1 MSAPALP
8 APPVVPF
15 IAAWSGERTV
25 RRRITWRSDGIAYA
39 DEEPADRDQ
48 HGVLWRGRA
57 RARGVGRP
65 RYGEVHPARQRDAME
80 HLLCQ
85 VCGAPADRD
94 ERGTLWLLQDT
105 RSDWRGWPEDALT
118 THPPVCMPCARQA
131 VDLCPHLR
139 GRYAVVR
146 VRESD
151 PCAVAGTLWQP
162 TALGAPQR
170 LGNHVVSYQDPAARW
185 VTAGQLVRSLH
196 GCSLVDLTS
205 AS

>member
-8 APPVVPF
+8 VPF
-15 IAAWSGERTV
+15 IAAWSGEQTL
-25 RRRITWRSDGIAYA
+25 RRRITWRPDGIAYA

-57 RARGVGRP
+57 GARGVGRP

-85 VCGAPADRD
+85 VCGSPADQD

-105 RSDWRGWPEDALT
+105 RTDWPGWPEDVMT

-131 VDLCPHLR
+131 VDLCPHLH

-151 PCAVAGTLWQP
+151 PCAVVGTVWQP

-170 LGNHVVSYQDPAARW
+170 LDDRIVGYQDPAARW
-185 VTAGQLVRSLH
+185 MTAGQLVRSLH
-196 GCSLVDLTS
+196 GCTLVDLTD